1 MEQGG
6 IRLHHDTQLLYD
18 FKHRSKGIF
27 HLTLTDG
34 SWLQL
39 TKILESKSEV
49 SAGGTG
55 V

>member
-1 MEQGG
+1 MEQGDV
-6 IRLHHDTQLLYD
+6 RLHHDTQLLYD
-18 FKHRSKGIF
+18 LKHMSKETF